1 MIIKR
6 LILVLLCVFAF
17 LVNNVLATEHMQNL
31 QNMLTPAQM
40 KEDINAW
47 QGFVNKTHPD
57 LSIRIK
63 NPAAF
68 DKSLTA
74 FKQSI
79 TKPMSVN
86 EFLSK
91 FALLNSQFNDAHMLV
106 FTRSQKGLAKE
117 VINNA
122 GLFPFEVTV
131 KNGKVYLASLLG
143 GQHSPLAKA
152 EVISINEK
160 PIKDI
165 YTDLIARMYGDTV
178 KHRERLLSDKFA
190 LFYWLFV
197 SKGDQFK
204 LTLQNGTISQTVE
217 MPASKTLPK
226 SFNGK
231 SFEQTFK
238 FEVLDQQQALLTID
252 AFWWR
257 DKPRFYQFTENV
269 FKQLKEKQI
278 EHLIIDI
285 RNNGGGD
292 DDMWKQGI
300 VKYIAN
306 KPYQHTSKY
315 TKKIIAKYMDEGET
329 EGDVVTKVFD
339 RFEQPVNDE
348 PLKFSGKVSVVV
360 GSYTYSSAIL
370 FANTM
375 QDFGFAEIVG
385 EASAGYSWQT
395 GGIQFLTLPNSQL
408 KAVAPRFY
416 LVRPSGKQ
424 LGLPVIPNKAFQ
436 DNVLKPQQLI
446 NTIMNEFNAPAN

>member
-31 QNMLTPAQM
+31 QHMLTPAQM

-165 YTDLIARMYGDTV
+165 YTDLIALMYGDTV

-424 LGLPVIPNKAFQ
+424 QGLPVIPNKAFQ
-436 DNVLKPQQLI
+436 DDVLKPQQLI

>member
-17 LVNNVLATEHMQNL
+17 MANSALASEHMQNL

-47 QGFVNKTHPD
+47 QNFVKKTHPD

-63 NPAAF
+63 NIAEF
-68 DKSLTA
+68 KSSLTA

-79 TKPMSVN
+79 IKPMRVN
-86 EFLSK
+86 DFLSQ
-91 FALLNSQFNDAHMLV
+91 FAQFNSQFNDAHMLV

-117 VINNA
+117 VIKKE

-131 KNGKVYLASLLG
+131 NKGKVYLASLLG
-143 GQHSPLAKA
+143 GSESPYAKS
-152 EVISINEK
+152 ELITINGQSINA
-160 PIKDI
+160 I
-165 YTDLIARMYGDTV
+165 YNTLITRMYGDTV

-197 SKGDQFK
+197 NKTEHFK
-204 LTLQNGTISQTVE
+204 LEIKEGASSQVIE
-217 MPASKTLPK
+217 MSAAKILPK
-226 SFNGK
+226 SFNSK
-231 SFEQTFK
+231 TFEQTFK
-238 FEVLDQQQALLTID
+238 FEILNQQQALLTID
-252 AFWWR
+252 EFWWQ
-257 DKPRFYQFTENV
+257 DKKRFYGFTENV

-278 EHLIIDI
+278 QHLIIDV

-292 DDMWKQGI
+292 DDMWKHGI

-329 EGDVVTKVFD
+329 EGDVVTKLFD
-339 RFEQPVNDE
+339 RFEQPVKDE
-348 PLKFSGKVSVVV
+348 PLKFNGKVSVVV
-360 GSYTYSSAIL
+360 GGYTYSSAIL

-385 EASAGYSWQT
+385 EESAGYSWQT
-395 GGIQFLTLPNSQL
+395 GGIQFFTLPHSKL
-408 KAVAPRFY
+408 KAVTPRFY
-416 LVRPSGKQ
+416 LVRPSGSQK
-424 LGLPVIPNKAFQ
+424 GLPVTPDKELK
-436 DNVLKPQQLI
+436 DDVLKPTQLI
-446 NTIMNEFNAPAN
+446 EKIVNEFNTLAN

>member
-17 LVNNVLATEHMQNL
+17 LVNNASATEHMQNL

-47 QGFVNKTHPD
+47 QDFVNNTHPD

-63 NPAAF
+63 NTAAF

-143 GQHSPLAKA
+143 GQHTPFAKA

-160 PIKDI
+160 PIKAI

-190 LFYWLFV
+190 LFYWLLSV
-197 SKGDQFK
+197 
-204 LTLQNGTISQTVE
+204 
-217 MPASKTLPK
+217 
-226 SFNGK
+226 
-231 SFEQTFK
+231 
-238 FEVLDQQQALLTID
+238 
-252 AFWWR
+252 
-257 DKPRFYQFTENV
+257 
-269 FKQLKEKQI
+269 KE
-278 EHLIIDI
+278 
-285 RNNGGGD
+285 
-292 DDMWKQGI
+292 
-300 VKYIAN
+300 
-306 KPYQHTSKY
+306 
-315 TKKIIAKYMDEGET
+315 
-329 EGDVVTKVFD
+329 
-339 RFEQPVNDE
+339 
-348 PLKFSGKVSVVV
+348 
-360 GSYTYSSAIL
+360 
-370 FANTM
+370 
-375 QDFGFAEIVG
+375 
-385 EASAGYSWQT
+385 
-395 GGIQFLTLPNSQL
+395 
-408 KAVAPRFY
+408 
-416 LVRPSGKQ
+416 
-424 LGLPVIPNKAFQ
+424 
-436 DNVLKPQQLI
+436 I
-446 NTIMNEFNAPAN
+446 NLS